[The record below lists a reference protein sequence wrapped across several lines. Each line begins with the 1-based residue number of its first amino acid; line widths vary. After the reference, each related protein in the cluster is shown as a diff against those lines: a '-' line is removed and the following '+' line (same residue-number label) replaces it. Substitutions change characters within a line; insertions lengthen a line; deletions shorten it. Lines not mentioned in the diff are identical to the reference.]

1 MSERL
6 ISTCS
11 KVAAALVLVL
21 GAAAAHAVSANWWI
35 DLANDRVESV
45 KTELALG
52 EDPNVRTKE
61 GQPAIMEA
69 IKNGAWGVYDL
80 LSRHRALNVN
90 ITNAHNET
98 PLMYLALLG
107 DVDRAR
113 QLIKRGAKVNRLG
126 WTPLHYAASKG
137 QAKMVS
143 FLISQGALVD
153 APSPDGTTPL
163 MMAAYSGSED
173 TVRVLLKAGAEPT
186 TVDLKQLD
194 AAGWA
199 QKNGY
204 SELAAQLK
212 DLIDRKLAQRRS
224 REAGDVNN
232 GIPAASEAAAPVS
245 GAPSA
250 TVNGTAASD
259 VETQGANRAAA
270 GNKLLDEPKS
280 DEGNSTSRYFDLERF
295 DQGNPRY

>member
-21 GAAAAHAVSANWWI
+21 GAAAAHAVSANWWL
-35 DLANDRVESV
+35 DLANDRVEPV

-90 ITNAHNET
+90 ITNSHNET

-113 QLIKRGAKVNRLG
+113 QLIERGAKVNRLG

-212 DLIDRKLAQRRS
+212 DLIDRKLAQRRA
-224 REAGDVNN
+224 REATGPGAVPDSN
-232 GIPAASEAAAPVS
+232 GVATPVSDASDAPVDAKPVP
-245 GAPSA
+245 G
-250 TVNGTAASD
+250 
-259 VETQGANRAAA
+259 VETQGTNRTAS
-270 GNKLLDEPKS
+270 GNNLLDQPKS
-280 DEGNSTSRYFDLERF
+280 DEGSSTSRYFDLERF
-295 DQGNPRY
+295 DHGNPRY